1 MDLAINGIMNN
12 NNIEIAGIR
21 HFGAGLR
28 IKNAPELHDE
38 ISKILKPTHVHKKGE
53 KKFKEKVW
61 DNDIWILDSPLSD
74 EKDLIEH
81 ILWIWEQIK
90 PHIEY
95 FMDLKKKGV
104 EMDLF
109 CSFTTD
115 SDQDGFTLDA
125 RTNEFINKL
134 QLNIE
139 FSIIFL

>member
-1 MDLAINGIMNN
+1 MNN
-12 NNIEIAGIR
+12 NNEIN
-21 HFGAGLR
+21 GLR
-28 IKNAPELHDE
+28 RFSAGFRIMNAPELHDE
-38 ISKILKPTHVHKKGE
+38 MSKIIKPTIVHKKGE
-53 KKFKEKVW
+53 KRYKNITW
-61 DNDIWILDSPLSD
+61 NNDIWGIKSPLPK
-74 EKDLIEH
+74 EKSLAEH

-90 PHIEY
+90 PHINY

-125 RTNEFINKL
+125 RTYEFINKL

>member
-1 MDLAINGIMNN
+1 MNN
-12 NNIEIAGIR
+12 KNSNDTEYRI
-21 HFGAGLR
+21 FSAGLR

-53 KKFKEKVW
+53 KKIKEKVW
-61 DNDIWILDSPLSD
+61 DNDIWLLDSPLSD
-74 EKDLIEH
+74 EKDLTEH

-90 PHIEY
+90 PHINY

-125 RTNEFINKL
+125 RTYEFINKL